1 MSKDSLEDLRIVTGS
16 VYPEFA
22 QEVAD
27 TLGVEMSPVT
37 LKRHAN
43 TEQYIRY
50 EESVRTQHLFVLQ
63 THAAVGD
70 RSVDDAVAEHRMLGS
85 AARRASA
92 PRITACFPYMAYS
105 RQERKSK
112 SGEPIAAAD
121 LVHDFDASGYERQ
134 ISVDL
139 HAGAIQGFTG
149 RPFDHMTAAPV
160 LRDRLK
166 DWVDEHGRKNVIL
179 VAPDAGR
186 TKAVAD
192 MAEQLDIKYATVDKR
207 RDKRTGKS
215 TAKKVVGNVAG
226 RHAMLYDDM
235 IDGGGTL
242 KGAAERL
249 IEKKAVSVGAI
260 ATHGIL
266 SAAAPENIK
275 DSPLDVVIVTNT
287 LPQDEHQAQ
296 IPKLEVVSIVPMMAE
311 AVSRVHRKKS
321 LSKLFDGLNQS

>member
-1 MSKDSLEDLRIVTGS
+1 MANKSLEDLRIVTGS
-16 VYPEFA
+16 IYPEFA

-27 TLGVEMSPVT
+27 TLGVEMAPVV
-37 LKRHAN
+37 LKRHPN
-43 TEQYIRY
+43 TEQYVRY
-50 EESVRTQHLFVLQ
+50 EESVRTQHLFILQ

-92 PRITACFPYMAYS
+92 PRITACYPYMAYS

-134 ISVDL
+134 IAVDL

-149 RPFDHMTAAPV
+149 RPYDHLTAAPV
-160 LRDRLK
+160 LRDRLQE
-166 DWVDEHGRKNVIL
+166 WVDEHGRKHVIL

-186 TKAVAD
+186 TKAVAQ
-192 MAEQLDIKYATVDKR
+192 MAEQLDIKYATIDKK
-207 RDKRTGKS
+207 RDRKTGNAV
-215 TAKKVVGNVAG
+215 AKKVIGNVQG

-235 IDGGGTL
+235 IDGAGTL
-242 KGAAERL
+242 RTAAERL
-249 IEKKAVSVGAI
+249 MEKRALSVGAI

-266 SAAAPENIK
+266 SEAAPGNIA
-275 DSPLDVVIVTNT
+275 DSPLDIVIVTNT
-287 LPQDEHQAQ
+287 LPQAENQVQ
-296 IPKLEVVSIVPMMAE
+296 IPNMEVVSLVPMMAE
-311 AVSRVHRKKS
+311 AVSRVHRNKS
-321 LSKLFDGLNQS
+321 LSKLYGGLNQS